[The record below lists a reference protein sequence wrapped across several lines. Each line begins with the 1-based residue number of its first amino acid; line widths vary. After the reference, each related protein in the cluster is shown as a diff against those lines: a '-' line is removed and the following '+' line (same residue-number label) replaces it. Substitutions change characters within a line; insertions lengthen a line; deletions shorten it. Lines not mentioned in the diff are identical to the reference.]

1 MDLPEYALEL
11 LLAYDGRVH
20 YFASGHTLR
29 FEVRQIEKSARAHYG
44 IAYSL
49 TLHAPDRTRLLGFD
63 NAHSVPHRGGRYVKR
78 KLEADHWHRTASDE
92 GRPYD
97 FVSVET
103 LLEDFFRE
111 AECTLNE
118 QGVSFEIV
126 DEQEE

>member
-11 LLAYDGRVH
+11 LLGYDGRVH

-29 FEVRQIEKSARAHYG
+29 FEVRLIGKSVRTPYG

-49 TLHAPDRTRLLGFD
+49 TLHTPHGKRLLGFD
-63 NAHSVPHRGGRYVKR
+63 NAHPVPHRGGRHIKP
-78 KLEADHWHRTASDE
+78 KAEADHWHRTTNDA

-97 FVSVET
+97 FVSVEK

-111 AECTLNE
+111 AERTLAE

-126 DEQEE
+126 DEQED